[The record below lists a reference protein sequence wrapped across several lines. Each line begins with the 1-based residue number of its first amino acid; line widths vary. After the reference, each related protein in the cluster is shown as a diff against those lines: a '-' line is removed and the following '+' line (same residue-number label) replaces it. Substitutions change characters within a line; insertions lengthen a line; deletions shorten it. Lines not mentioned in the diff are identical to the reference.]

1 MKTKLFILIV
11 VLIFSASTLLAQN
24 GGKAE
29 PKRIELPKGKK
40 SVILTGN
47 LKDGQIAE
55 YVFSAT
61 KKKLVFVWL
70 SSVKPKG
77 RFHSFIV
84 KGDGIDFQSEQE
96 RLEVEKFQAP
106 ETGDYFI
113 FVQFKPSGKVRQ
125 GSYRLMLEFKD

>member
-1 MKTKLFILIV
+1 MKTKLFILIAA
-11 VLIFSASTLLAQN
+11 LIFSTTTLLAQS

-29 PKRIELPKGKK
+29 PKRIQLPKGKT
-40 SVILTGN
+40 SVSLTGN
-47 LKDGQIAE
+47 LKEGEIAE
-55 YVFSAT
+55 YVFKAS
-61 KKKLVFVWL
+61 KKKLVFLWL

-77 RFHSFIV
+77 RFHSFFV
-84 KGDGIDFQSEQE
+84 KGDAIDFQSEQE

-125 GSYRLMLEFKD
+125 GTYKLTLEFKD